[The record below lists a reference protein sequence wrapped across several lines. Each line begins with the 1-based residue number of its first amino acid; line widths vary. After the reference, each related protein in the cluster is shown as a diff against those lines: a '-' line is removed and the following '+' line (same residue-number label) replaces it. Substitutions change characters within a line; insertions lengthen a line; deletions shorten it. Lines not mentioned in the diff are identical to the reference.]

1 MAAIA
6 KGHDISAD
14 VLRRWLK
21 AHKQSDSG
29 CQPGAASSPGAAV
42 AASPTPAFI
51 ALMPPSVA
59 MQDAAQCDIKVELR
73 KGEVLMTVTWPISA
87 AAELAQWAQAILR

>member
-1 MAAIA
+1 MAAVA
-6 KGHDISAD
+6 KGHGINAE

-29 CQPGAASSPGAAV
+29 CQPGATSSPGAVV
-42 AASPTPAFI
+42 AASPTPAFV
-51 ALMPPSVA
+51 ALKPPSVA
-59 MQDAAQCDIKVELR
+59 MQCDIKVELR

-87 AAELAQWAQAILR
+87 TAELAQWAQAVLK